1 MTAAA
6 DFLDGF
12 RDALGADRVVTGDEE
27 RELFS
32 QDVYRAGELPLAI
45 LKPRSTADVVALV
58 RHARRVGI
66 ALHVRGGGM
75 SYTDAC
81 TPGSARSVSVD
92 LTALDRIRSIS
103 PVDLVATVEAGCTWA
118 ALDAALAPLGLRA
131 RFWGPMSGA
140 RATLGGGMSQGAA
153 TFGSGRHG
161 TSASAA
167 LGFEVVLGTGDVLD
181 TARIGASD
189 REAFFRPYGP
199 DITGLFTADAGA
211 LGIKTAVTVQLEPR
225 PAARDSVSFAF
236 ADFAAL
242 ALAVAEVSRRGL
254 ATEIF
259 GVETALARLAAGEAA
274 LRQDA
279 GRVWQVVRAQASLA
293 DAVRQAWRM
302 LRGGRGFLAH
312 AGFLAHFLCEG
323 ADRRRLGLD
332 LAELRRLV
340 RAQGGREVA
349 NSMAAVVQATPFPPP
364 LVVGPGGRRLLPL
377 HVILPHSAIKDFHAD
392 FLALRQ
398 REAARCAAHRA
409 EAFVVFAAVGPS
421 ALLYEPVIYWEDEW
435 LPLLETMVPAEYR
448 AGLKPGPANPAGRA
462 YVEELRLE
470 IIALMRRHAG
480 AHLQIGR
487 AYPYFEDRS
496 PAFTALLRD
505 LKAAVDP
512 EHLINPGAL
521 GLPR

>member
-6 DFLDGF
+6 DTLDGF
-12 RDALGADRVVTGDEE
+12 REALGADHVVTDEAE
-27 RELFS
+27 RNLFS
-32 QDVYRAGELPLAI
+32 QDVYRAGALPLAI
-45 LKPRSTADVVALV
+45 LKPQSTADVVAVV

-81 TPGSARSVSVD
+81 TPASTRSVSVD

-118 ALDAALAPLGLRA
+118 ALDEALAPLGLRA

-140 RATLGGGMSQGAA
+140 KATLGGGMSQGAA

-181 TARIGASD
+181 TGRIGASE

-236 ADFAAL
+236 ADFTEL

-259 GVETALARLAAGEAA
+259 GLETRLARLAAGESA

-279 GRVWQVVRAQASLA
+279 GRLWQVVRAQASLT
-293 DAVRQAWRM
+293 DAARQAWRM
-302 LRGGRGFLAH
+302 VRGGRGFLEH

-323 ADRRRLGLD
+323 ADTRRLGLD

-340 RAQGGREVA
+340 RARGGREVA
-349 NSMAAVVQATPFPPP
+349 NSMAAVVQAMPFPQP

-377 HVILPHSAIKDFHAD
+377 HVILPHSAIEAFHAD

-398 REAARCAAHRA
+398 REATRCAAHRID
-409 EAFVVFAAVGPS
+409 AFVVFAAVGPS

-435 LPLLETMVPAEYR
+435 LPLLEAMMPSQLR
-448 AGLKPGPANPAGRA
+448 AGLKPGAANPEGRA
-462 YVEELRLE
+462 CVEELRLE
-470 IIALMRRHAG
+470 TIALMKRHAG

-487 AYPYFEDRS
+487 AYPYLEDRS
-496 PAFTALLRD
+496 TAFTNVLRG
-505 LKAAVDP
+505 LKATLDP
-512 EHLINPGAL
+512 DHLINPGAL